1 MADIVIHN
9 NLAWKFNKE
18 LSYPKS
24 IYRDEYSVVLRDK
37 NTTYHF
43 MDDFDS
49 SDSDAY
55 IRIHNSVQFTNRH
68 IYPGTEN
75 AMTFFAKLG
84 VNHQPFV
91 ISIYALNIEDDSIEM
106 TNIVDNEAISE
117 QFSLLGDAIC
127 IALEKYVDEQRHEY
141 ESSYKEPEPKR
152 SFLDKLFNRNNHH
165 PHPYDNLRKNEFIK
179 NVNLL
184 DIVRPLIEKYV
195 YDEFNNEDGFKNLS
209 NLCVII
215 SISRGESMNKDRKE
229 MAINDLAFALAKSNN
244 YQWINITT
252 TEPVKPN
259 EN

>member
-1 MADIVIHN
+1 MADTVIHN

-43 MDDFDS
+43 MDDFGS

-55 IRIHNSVQFTNRH
+55 IRIHNSVQFTKKH
-68 IYPGTEN
+68 VYPGTEN

-91 ISIYALNIEDDSIEM
+91 VSIYALNIEDDSIEM

-141 ESSYKEPEPKR
+141 ESSYKEPER
-152 SFLDKLFNRNNHH
+152 SFLDKLFNRKNNY
-165 PHPYDNLRKNEFIK
+165 HPYDNLKKNEFIK

-209 NLCVII
+209 NLCVVI
-215 SISRGESMNKDRKE
+215 SISKCESMNKDREK
-229 MAINDLAFALAKSNN
+229 MAITDLAMKLAVSNN
-244 YQWINITT
+244 YPWITITT
-252 TEPVKPN
+252 TEPAKPN